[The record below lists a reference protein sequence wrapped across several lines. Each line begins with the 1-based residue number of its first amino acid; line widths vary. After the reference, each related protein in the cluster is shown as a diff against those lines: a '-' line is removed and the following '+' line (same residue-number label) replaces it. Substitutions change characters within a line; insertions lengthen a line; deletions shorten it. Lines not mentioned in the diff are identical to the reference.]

1 MNQLLQQNIKLVFF
15 CPFSYFLFRYRFW
28 SSSNHSATAARQ
40 QVCTALD
47 SANQMM
53 RLTTT
58 EDACMVVRNAACQ
71 LLSASSATL
80 YLVDRPRMLAWAYV
94 QNSTELHRVS
104 SKKKMIS

>member
-1 MNQLLQQNIKLVFF
+1 
-15 CPFSYFLFRYRFW
+15 
-28 SSSNHSATAARQ
+28 
-40 QVCTALD
+40 
-47 SANQMM
+47 
-53 RLTTT
+53 
-58 EDACMVVRNAACQ
+58 MVVRNAACQ